1 MDTEF
6 SISFIVLEASVKS
19 NLDVKRMSETR
30 LRVKLYSIYC
40 FFDMVGC
47 WSLSNGFR
55 ILRRIPSRTG
65 HTSQNLIRTPQFSNL
80 EFRMSV
86 PACALNNLCC

>member
-65 HTSQNLIRTPQFSNL
+65 HTSQNLIRAPQFSNL